1 MNEDQ
6 SPVVAAVGTGLTLLF
21 AWVGLAMW
29 HDAPSPADAA
39 VGKAL
44 VTFAGAAAFV
54 TIVLI
59 ISLWERENPTTAG
72 TRRSG
77 PRHGDA

>member
-6 SPVVAAVGTGLTLLF
+6 SAVVAAIGTGLTLLF

-54 TIVLI
+54 TVVMIVA
-59 ISLWERENPTTAG
+59 LWERENPTTAG
-72 TRRSG
+72 SRRSQS
-77 PRHGDA
+77 RSTDA